1 MQSLTLVQSLLLLLL
16 LLLLQVNGVELR
28 YDRAGNSI
36 GQAVV
41 TFNRLPDAKKAVQD
55 FHGRTLDGT
64 PMQVFI
70 HVYLLYVHTSCTCSH
85 GYTAF
90 TAEALLL
97 LVC

>member
-1 MQSLTLVQSLLLLLL
+1 MLSKNRLCILDAVSHSLVALL

-28 YDRAGNSI
+28 YDRAGHSI

-64 PMQVFI
+64 PMQV
-70 HVYLLYVHTSCTCSH
+70 YVHTYM
-85 GYTAF
+85 YTI
-90 TAEALLL
+90 
-97 LVC
+97 